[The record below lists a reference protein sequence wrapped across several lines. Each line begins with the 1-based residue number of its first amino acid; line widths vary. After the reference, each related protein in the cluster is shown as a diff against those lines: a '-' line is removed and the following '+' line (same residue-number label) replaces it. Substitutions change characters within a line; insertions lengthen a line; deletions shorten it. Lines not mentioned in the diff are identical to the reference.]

1 MKRLLSLLFLLT
13 ALLSNAQNNLDKITG
28 LSSTTASVAYSL
40 RQLST
45 SYTGPLVRIKVGSN
59 FYDVYPDVSTTKFSL
74 SSKISAAIGTYN
86 AGVAAAST
94 YALSTIISGST
105 DATVA
110 IWYDQSGNGVHVLSN
125 TSTAKI
131 ITSGSINTLFGQ
143 PTIYFSGSNGESL
156 LTSSNTVDYSA
167 LSGATVNAVAQNV
180 ATTSSFAGI
189 IGAAYAAPNPG
200 YNIAYDA
207 TVGKGY
213 ASDGAGCTYGTS
225 QSSTTPQIITNIFT
239 NTTTNLSTT
248 YINGALKTNSG
259 STCALTHT
267 SGSRIYIGSARGYGP
282 ASFIGNISEAIIF
295 PSQLSDAIR
304 NPLETN
310 QSQTYLSPSVTIA
323 SSASG
328 AVCVGTSVTFTAT
341 TYNFT
346 STPTLQWYKNGTAI
360 SGETNATYTSTALS
374 NNDVISVSATPVSVS
389 ATTVTSNLIANLDA
403 GNSSSY
409 NGSGNTW
416 TDLTGNGNN
425 VALTNTGYS
434 TVNGGGIALNTNGYG
449 RQTLSSPPFN
459 GDFTWSTIFKYND
472 GNWDW
477 IYNVGGYTGL
487 VLTALGKPAL
497 SWGGWFNNK
506 IDGSAEAS
514 LTNGN
519 YYMLTFVRSGNAIS
533 CYLQASPYGV
543 GSNVSGNISLVTP
556 LIGKGPGGEAWQ
568 NGIVNLIL
576 LYNRALTQS
585 EITQNYNTYAARFGF
600 SAAAI
605 SSNSITASIM
615 GSTPT
620 LTITGDGCVNKTTLT
635 TPAGA
640 SAYAWLKDN
649 VAISNTNSNTYTPTA
664 AGAYHVQVTS
674 GSCSTTSTATTIFS
688 CGNNAFGKMVALTN
702 ASSIISLEGGANFG
716 TGKDITGKIYNTTS
730 FTTTSGTIGSTT
742 AVLGGVIST
751 TNAVTS
757 SIGIMYSTDAN
768 FGTYSTT
775 TIQSNVTAGTYT
787 STISGLLSSTNYHAK
802 SFIVNK
808 AGTSYGSVVSFTTTP
823 PTALDAIVLNLDATN
838 NSSYGGSGSIWNDVS
853 GKNNTAT
860 FTSTP
865 TFSSNPGSLTFST
878 ASYATTISSTINL
891 TTATFIA
898 WVNPSQIQS
907 NYTGIIYLPKSPTD
921 LNNRYGMQFRTNNSV
936 GYTWG
941 MNGATTYNWDSQLYT
956 PNNQW
961 SMVAISVSA
970 NSTTAYLC
978 NASGITSAIN
988 TDTHAA
994 ASGFKYYVGR
1004 DPISYSSSEADLR
1017 TFKGKISRVSVY
1029 DATLTQSDIT
1039 TIFNAQKVAFGIN

>member
-1 MKRLLSLLFLLT
+1 MKKLFTILLFLT
-13 ALLSNAQNNLDKITG
+13 AFISNAQNLNKITG
-28 LSSTTASVAYSL
+28 LEGTAASVAYSL

-59 FYDVYPDVSTTKFSL
+59 FYDVYPDVSTAKFSL

-94 YALSTIISGST
+94 NALSTIISGST

-131 ITSGSINTLFGQ
+131 ITAGNVNTLYGQ
-143 PTIYFSGSNGESL
+143 PTIYFSGTTGQSL
-156 LTSSNTVDYSA
+156 LTSSNTVDFSA
-167 LSGATVNAVAQNV
+167 LSGATVNAVAQNI

-189 IGAAYAAPNPG
+189 IGAAYAIGSPG

-207 TVGKGY
+207 TIGKGY
-213 ASDGAGCTYGTS
+213 ASDGAGCTYGGTS
-225 QSSTTPQIITNIFT
+225 SSTSPQLVTNIFT

-248 YINGALKTNSG
+248 YINGVLKTPS
-259 STCALTHT
+259 STSPCALTHT
-267 SGSRIYIGSARGYGP
+267 SGSKIYIGSARGHGP

-295 PSQLSDAIR
+295 PSQLSDAVR

-310 QSQTYLSPSVTIA
+310 QTQTYFGPAVTIA

-416 TDLTGNGNN
+416 TDLTGNGNK
-425 VALTNTGYS
+425 VTLTNTGYS
-434 TVNGGGIALNTNGYG
+434 LVNGGGIALNTNGYG
-449 RQTLSSPPFN
+449 TQTLSNSPFN
-459 GDFTWSTIFKYND
+459 GDFTWSTIFRFNE
-472 GNWDW
+472 GMWDW
-477 IYNVGGYTGL
+477 IYNVGGYNGL
-487 VLTALGKPAL
+487 VLTTISKPAL

-506 IDGSAEAS
+506 IDAGAEAS
-514 LTNGN
+514 LINGN
-519 YYMLTFVRSGNAIS
+519 YYMLTFVRTGNAIS
-533 CYLQASPYGV
+533 CYLQARPYGV
-543 GSNVSGNISLVTP
+543 GSNVSGNITLVSP
-556 LIGKGPGGEAWQ
+556 LIGKGPGGEAWP

-585 EITQNYNTYAARFGF
+585 EITQNYNTYAARFGL
-600 SAAAI
+600 SAADI
-605 SSNSITASIM
+605 SSNMITATIT
-615 GSTPT
+615 GSAPT
-620 LTITGDGCVNKTTLT
+620 LAITGDGCVNKTTLT
-635 TPAGA
+635 TPSGA

-649 VAISNTNSNTYTPTA
+649 VAISNTNSSNYTPTT
-664 AGAYHVQVTS
+664 AGVYKVQVTS

-688 CGNNAFGKMVALTN
+688 CGNDAFGKMVALTN
-702 ASSIISLEGGANFG
+702 ASSIISLEGGANLG
-716 TGKDITGKIYNTTS
+716 TGKDITGKIYNTTN
-730 FTTTSGTIGSTT
+730 FTTTSGTVGSTT
-742 AVLGGVIST
+742 AVLGGVISA

-757 SIGIMYSTDAN
+757 SIGIMYSTDVN

-775 TIQSNVTAGTYT
+775 TIQSNVTPGTYT
-787 STISGLLSSTNYHAK
+787 STISGLTSSTNYHAK

-838 NSSYGGSGSIWNDVS
+838 NSSYSGSGSIWNDVS
-853 GKNNTAT
+853 GQNNTAT

-907 NYTGIIYLPKSPTD
+907 NYTGIIYLPKSSTD

>member
-1 MKRLLSLLFLLT
+1 MKKLLTILLFLT
-13 ALLSNAQNNLDKITG
+13 AFISNAQNLNKITG
-28 LSSTTASVAYSL
+28 LESTAASVAYSL

-59 FYDVYPDVSTTKFSL
+59 FYDVYSDVSTTKFSL

-94 YALSTIISGST
+94 NALSTIISGST

-267 SGSRIYIGSARGYGP
+267 SGSKIYIGSARGYGP

-295 PSQLSDAIR
+295 PSQLSDAVR

-310 QSQTYLSPSVTIA
+310 QSQTYFGPAVTIA

-449 RQTLSSPPFN
+449 TQTLSSPPFN

-477 IYNVGGYTGL
+477 IYNVGGYNGL

-543 GSNVSGNISLVTP
+543 GSNVSGNISLVSP

-605 SSNSITASIM
+605 SSNSITASIT
-615 GSTPT
+615 GSTPA
-620 LTITGDGCVNKTTLT
+620 LAITGDGCVNKTTLT
-635 TPAGA
+635 TPSGA

-649 VAISNTNSNTYTPTA
+649 VAISNTNSSNYTPTT
-664 AGAYHVQVTS
+664 AGVYKVQVTS
-674 GSCSTTSTATTIFS
+674 GSCSTTSTATTIYICGRTANGQMSILETSTTLVSKEGALNNGNGVDDRGLLLTKPWAYGTVISPYTSKVWMDRNLGATQVATGVNDVASYGDLYQWGRATDGGQLRTAPQNSTRLTDFS
-688 CGNNAFGKMVALTN
+688 SRSTNSISAQPWTSQADWNSQTGGVWNVQPWNTTDGGVNNPCPNGFRVPTASEWNAELNGMIGAGLVTN
-702 ASSIISLEGGANFG
+702 SNSATNIATGAYASFLKIPQAGVIEGGGF
-716 TGKDITGKIYNTTS
+716 
-730 FTTTSGTIGSTT
+730 SGT
-742 AVLGGVIST
+742 V
-751 TNAVTS
+751 
-757 SIGIMYSTDAN
+757 
-768 FGTYSTT
+768 
-775 TIQSNVTAGTYT
+775 
-787 STISGLLSSTNYHAK
+787 
-802 SFIVNK
+802 
-808 AGTSYGSVVSFTTTP
+808 
-823 PTALDAIVLNLDATN
+823 
-838 NSSYGGSGSIWNDVS
+838 
-853 GKNNTAT
+853 
-860 FTSTP
+860 
-865 TFSSNPGSLTFST
+865 
-878 ASYATTISSTINL
+878 L
-891 TTATFIA
+891 TTKTVFWTTDRLDSFSAKEIRFWPTQGAYQNANWYSFRYSVRCIA
-898 WVNPSQIQS
+898 
-907 NYTGIIYLPKSPTD
+907 K
-921 LNNRYGMQFRTNNSV
+921 
-936 GYTWG
+936 
-941 MNGATTYNWDSQLYT
+941 
-956 PNNQW
+956 
-961 SMVAISVSA
+961 
-970 NSTTAYLC
+970 
-978 NASGITSAIN
+978 
-988 TDTHAA
+988 
-994 ASGFKYYVGR
+994 
-1004 DPISYSSSEADLR
+1004 
-1017 TFKGKISRVSVY
+1017 
-1029 DATLTQSDIT
+1029 
-1039 TIFNAQKVAFGIN
+1039 